1 MAQFIENRGVFGFIC
16 AQLDE
21 ACWPLFE
28 ETLRVLLTQAQQ
40 ALNSMSFLSSLAP
53 SLALAQQL
61 ESLKEHGESSGKP
74 HLLSHCHQ
82 QICLA
87 RHQPHL
93 PALK

>member
-21 ACWPLFE
+21 ACRPLFE

-40 ALNSMSFLSSLAP
+40 ALNSMSFLSSLA
-53 SLALAQQL
+53 LAQQL

-74 HLLSHCHQ
+74 LLLSHCHQ